1 VLTAQMASQANSRG
15 AELEGARSCSRP
27 GRRRIVLDSDGGAGR
42 RRRSLVLAPRTA
54 TQTEMVLDADGGAGR
69 PALADARGPDGTAC
83 GIRARLGRRGRPGGR
98 SPVLAGWTLTLAEI
112 VLDSDGEPTRRTL
125 ASAIDLYV
133 DANRCTPPRLQG

>member
-54 TQTEMVLDADGGAGR
+54 TQTEIVLDADGGAGR

-83 GIRARLGRRGRPGGR
+83 GIRARLGRRG
-98 SPVLAGWTLTLAEI
+98 
-112 VLDSDGEPTRRTL
+112 
-125 ASAIDLYV
+125 
-133 DANRCTPPRLQG
+133 